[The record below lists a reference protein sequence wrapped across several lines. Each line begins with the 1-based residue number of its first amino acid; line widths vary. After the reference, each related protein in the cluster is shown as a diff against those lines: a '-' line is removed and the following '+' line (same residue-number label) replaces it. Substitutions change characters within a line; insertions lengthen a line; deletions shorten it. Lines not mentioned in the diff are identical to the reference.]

1 VKVGYRQA
9 SYSQSPSS
17 TTLGGLFA
25 LGIQKTAHLNRKNRN
40 LATDTPTVVEKA
52 KIASIG
58 GGPQRPSRE

>member
-1 VKVGYRQA
+1 
-9 SYSQSPSS
+9 
-17 TTLGGLFA
+17 